1 MIIELGC
8 STSSEDD
15 RRAVELIISSTYLGT
30 LLAFGGG
37 VPADRLKG
45 RARGLQC
52 NHEGSGVSR

>member
-30 LLAFGGG
+30 PLIA
-37 VPADRLKG
+37 
-45 RARGLQC
+45 
-52 NHEGSGVSR
+52 